1 MRGLNVKVFIGR
13 PMQQPRQRGQNIP
26 EVNAAFR
33 ACRSAFVSTGAFSG
47 VVNVLMLT
55 GSIYMLQV
63 YDRVLTSG
71 SVPTLIALSTIVI
84 GLYAFYGFLEFVRA
98 RILVRVGRRVEEQLR
113 DRVFD
118 AVTFHALRKTPG
130 VGSQPLNDLQT
141 IRGFISGQGPFAFLD
156 MPWVP
161 LYIGINFLM
170 HFWLGVASVIAAI
183 CIFILAVLTEV
194 YTRKPIQ
201 EATKSQVKASLM
213 TDEGRRNTEALHA
226 LGMAGNLRSRWSAVQ
241 QEALDQHTKGS
252 DVGGVLSSMSRVFR
266 LMIQS
271 AILGLGAYLA
281 IYQEISSGMMIAAS
295 IIMSRALA
303 PVELA
308 VANWQQFLGARK
320 ALERLNSVLE
330 ATPKDVKRMALPRPT
345 GKLEVENLIVQLP
358 GTDKPTLQGLSFSV
372 EPGQGIGVIGPTG
385 AGKSTLARALV
396 GVIAPSRGYVRLDGA
411 TLDQRDPDELGQLIG
426 YLPQDVQL
434 FDGTVSQ
441 NIARFKAD
449 ADPEKIIEAAKLA
462 NVHELIQRLP
472 DGYNTQLMEGG
483 ARLSAGQRQRVA
495 LARALFGD
503 PVILILDEPNS
514 NLDAEGEAALDR
526 GIRHCLEK
534 GASVVVI
541 AHRPSA
547 LASIH
552 QILVLSEGKAAALG
566 PRDEIMRKVLMRNA
580 GGGQQQGQGPGPGQQ
595 QQQQRGQVQALQQVP
610 RIQQIPQDQQS

>member
-1 MRGLNVKVFIGR
+1 
-13 PMQQPRQRGQNIP
+13 MQQARPRGQSIP

-33 ACRSAFVSTGAFSG
+33 ACRTAFISTGFFSA
-47 VVNVLMLT
+47 VVNILMLT
-55 GSIYMLQV
+55 GSIFMLQV
-63 YDRVLTSG
+63 YDRVLASG
-71 SVPTLIALSTIVI
+71 SVPTLIALAAMTM
-84 GLYAFYGFLEFVRA
+84 GLYAFYGFLEFIRS
-98 RILVRVGRRVEEQLR
+98 RILVRIGRQVEESLR
-113 DRVFD
+113 DRVFN
-118 AVTFHALRKTPG
+118 AVTFHALKRSPG
-130 VGSQPLNDLQT
+130 VGSQPLNDLAT

-161 LYIGINFLM
+161 FYVAINFLM
-170 HFWLGVASVIAAI
+170 HFWLGVASIGAAI
-183 CIFILAVLTEV
+183 AIFILAVLTEV

-201 EATKSQVKASLM
+201 EATKAQMRASMM

-226 LGMAGNLRSRWSAVQ
+226 LGMAGNLRARWSKVQ

-252 DVGGVLSSMSRVFR
+252 DVGGVLSSLSRVLR

-271 AILGLGAYLA
+271 GILALGAYLA

-295 IIMSRALA
+295 ILMSRALA

-308 VANWQQFLGARK
+308 VGNWQQFLGCRK
-320 ALERLNSVLE
+320 ALERLNAVLD
-330 ATPKDVKRMALPRPT
+330 ATPKDVKRMALPRPK
-345 GKLEVENLIVQLP
+345 GRLDVENLIVQLP
-358 GTDKPTLQGLSFSV
+358 GTDKPVLQGLTFTV

-396 GVIAPSRGYVRLDGA
+396 GVIAPSRGDVRLDGA

-434 FDGTVSQ
+434 FDGTVAQ
-441 NIARFKAD
+441 NISRFKEN
-449 ADPEKIIEAAKLA
+449 ADPQKIIEAAQLA
-462 NVHELIQRLP
+462 NIHDLIQKLP

-495 LARALFGD
+495 LARAIFGD

-552 QILVLSEGKAAALG
+552 QIMVLSDGKVAALG
-566 PRDEIMRKVLMRNA
+566 PRDEIMRKVLMKNA
-580 GGGQQQGQGPGPGQQ
+580 GGPQQGQGPQGQGGQ
-595 QQQQRGQVQALQQVP
+595 VQVMPPQGQGGGQVQAMQQQVARLRQVP
-610 RIQQIPQDQQS
+610 TEQQS